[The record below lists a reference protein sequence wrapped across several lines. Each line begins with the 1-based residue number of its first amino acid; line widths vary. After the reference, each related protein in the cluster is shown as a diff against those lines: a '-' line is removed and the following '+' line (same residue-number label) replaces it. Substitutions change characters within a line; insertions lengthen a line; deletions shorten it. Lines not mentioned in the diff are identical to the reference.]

1 MAAANKRKFNPPQAE
16 TSNGRS
22 KYHSLYINSDSL
34 HNKRSPPPQKK
45 KKKKKKKKNEHRTG
59 AAQQGERSSSLP
71 GENILEL

>member
-34 HNKRSPPPQKK
+34 HNKRSPPQKNK
-45 KKKKKKKKNEHRTG
+45 IKIKIKMNT
-59 AAQQGERSSSLP
+59 
-71 GENILEL
+71 ELGRHSRVKDHHLCLGKTF

>member
-1 MAAANKRKFNPPQAE
+1 MAAANKCKFNPPQAE

-34 HNKRSPPPQKK
+34 HNKRSPLPPS
-45 KKKKKKKKNEHRTG
+45 KKKNEHRTG

-71 GENILEL
+71 KENILEL

>member
-34 HNKRSPPPQKK
+34 HNKRSPPPPKK
-45 KKKKKKKKNEHRTG
+45 KKKKKKKKK
-59 AAQQGERSSSLP
+59 
-71 GENILEL
+71 ELGRHSRVKDHHLCLGKTF